1 MRKYPK
7 TIECHLPADVLERLR
22 SRAVEYSTSM
32 SGYIRHLILSDL
44 GLETDDPLQMQWVLA
59 SDQDHPPA
67 NAVRGTNSDGRL
79 GWYTAGHGSVH
90 GSARLE

>member
-7 TIECHLPADVLERLR
+7 TIECNLPADVVERLR
-22 SRAVEYSTSM
+22 FRAVEHSTSM

-59 SDQDHPPA
+59 PDQDHPPA
-67 NAVRGTNSDGRL
+67 NAIRGTNVEGKL
-79 GWYTAGHGSVH
+79 GWYTASHGSIH

>member
-7 TIECHLPADVLERLR
+7 TIECNLPADVVERLR
-22 SRAVEYSTSM
+22 FRASEHSTSM

-59 SDQDHPPA
+59 PDQDHPPA
-67 NAVRGTNSDGRL
+67 NAIRGTNSDGKL
-79 GWYTAGHGSVH
+79 GWYTASH